1 MRPLFRALPLR
12 PLCTV
17 AAAWVLVQC
26 VLATSLNTSSS
37 PAPPPASNW
46 LDRSPQ
52 NGVGIGGGVGGCG
65 NGGACLIVNG
75 AERVRVGA
83 FGPTSMGYSYPSMG
97 FLSDGGQ
104 HVSVPVKQGQ
114 LGLSAGKT
122 AFSSYF
128 AAASVEMPV
137 LHPFAR
143 VPSIPS
149 ARAPA
154 AASRSQ
160 LWA

>member
-1 MRPLFRALPLR
+1 
-12 PLCTV
+12 
-17 AAAWVLVQC
+17 
-26 VLATSLNTSSS
+26 
-37 PAPPPASNW
+37 
-46 LDRSPQ
+46 
-52 NGVGIGGGVGGCG
+52 
-65 NGGACLIVNG
+65 
-75 AERVRVGA
+75 
-83 FGPTSMGYSYPSMG
+83 MG